1 MTNGDKMALRF
12 GQLSTDLLIVGGGI
26 MGLWAAR
33 FALEAGLSVTLVD
46 ADRIASGAS
55 GGLLG
60 SLMPYMPDRW
70 CEKKQFQFDALLS
83 LEDEVAR
90 LEAETGC
97 SAGYRRAGRL
107 IMLPKPHLRTI
118 ALRHEKDA
126 QTAWQTPTRSFAWQV
141 LDQSPFGAD
150 WPDPSYTEGGLV
162 NDTLAARV
170 SPRGLTEGLRQV
182 LMASPRCQIIEGAA
196 VTGFDVAQRQALL
209 QDGRKI
215 AYGHVMIAAG
225 TGSFPLLEALMPPQ
239 PQPLGMAVKGQSALL
254 QAKIDPA
261 LPLLFLDGVYIVP
274 HDDGRVA
281 IGSTSENH
289 FNEAF
294 TTDDQLERLIERVG
308 IMVPALRDAPVVER
322 WAGLRPKAIDRD
334 PMVGPHPEHPSIIA
348 LTGGF
353 KISFGLAHRLAQ
365 AALAPLLDTQPVGQ
379 PFGLPEGFTLRHH
392 LEVASRKK

>member
-1 MTNGDKMALRF
+1 MTNGDRMALRL

-33 FALEAGLSVTLVD
+33 FALQAGLNVVLLD
-46 ADRIASGAS
+46 ADRLASGAS

-83 LEDEVAR
+83 LEEEVAR
-90 LEAETGC
+90 LEAETGMR
-97 SAGYRRAGRL
+97 AGYLRAGRL

-162 NDTLAARV
+162 HDTLAARV
-170 SPRGLTEGLRQV
+170 SPRGLTAALRAF
-182 LMASPRCQIIEGAA
+182 LMASPRCQIVEGAQ
-196 VTGFDVAQRQALL
+196 VIGFDVVQQRALL
-209 QDGRKI
+209 HDGGKI

-254 QAKIDPA
+254 KADIDPT

-274 HDDGRVA
+274 HDDGHVA
-281 IGSTSENH
+281 IGSTSENR
-289 FNEAF
+289 FDAPF
-294 TTDDQLERLIERVG
+294 TTDAQLDALIERVRV
-308 IMVPALRDAPVVER
+308 MVPGLRDAPVVER

-334 PMVGPHPEHPSIIA
+334 PMVGPHPDHPSVIA

-365 AALAPLLDTQPVGQ
+365 AALAPLLGQ
-379 PFGLPEGFTLRHH
+379 SFSLPPGFTLGHH
-392 LEVASRKK
+392 LAVASREK

>member
-1 MTNGDKMALRF
+1 MINGDRMALPS

-33 FALEAGLSVTLVD
+33 FAVEAGLNVTLLD
-46 ADRIASGAS
+46 ANRLASGAS

-60 SLMPYMPDRW
+60 SLMPYMPDKW
-70 CEKKQFQFDALLS
+70 CEKKQFQFDALLQ

-90 LEAETGC
+90 LEAETGLK
-97 SAGYRRAGRL
+97 AGYRRAGRL

-126 QTAWQTPTRSFAWQV
+126 QTAWQTPTRSFAWRV
-141 LDQSPFGAD
+141 LDQSPFGAN

-162 NDTLAARV
+162 HDTLAARV
-170 SPRGLTEGLRQV
+170 SPRDLTNALRAY
-182 LMASPRCQIIEGAA
+182 LTASPLCQIVEDAP
-196 VTGFDVAQRQALL
+196 VTSIDVSQKMALL
-209 QDGRKI
+209 QDGGKI
-215 AYGHVMIAAG
+215 AFGHVMIAAG
-225 TGSFPLLEALMPPQ
+225 TGSFPLLEALMPAQ

-254 QAKIDPA
+254 QADIDPT

-281 IGSTSENH
+281 IGSTSENK
-289 FNEAF
+289 FEAPL
-294 TTDDQLERLIERVG
+294 TTDFQLEELIERVRV
-308 IMVPALRDAPVVER
+308 MVPALGDAKVVER

-334 PMVGPHPEHPSIIA
+334 PMVGPHPDHPSVIA

-365 AALAPLLDTQPVGQ
+365 AALAPLLGRVFSMP
-379 PFGLPEGFTLRHH
+379 PGFTLGHH

>member
-1 MTNGDKMALRF
+1 MTNGDRMALPS

-33 FALEAGLSVTLVD
+33 FAVDAGLNVLLLEAKH
-46 ADRIASGAS
+46 IASGAS

-90 LEAETGC
+90 LEAETGLV
-97 SAGYRRAGRL
+97 AGYRRAGRL

-126 QTAWQTPTRSFAWQV
+126 QTAWQTHDRSFAWQV
-141 LDQSPFGAD
+141 LDQSPFGPN
-150 WPDPSYTEGGLV
+150 WPDPTYTQGGLV
-162 NDTLAARV
+162 HDTLAARV
-170 SPRGLTEGLRQV
+170 SPRGLTQALRAK
-182 LMASPRCQIIEGAA
+182 LLASDRCRIVEGAA
-196 VTGFDVAQRQALL
+196 LERLDVPQQVAVLR
-209 QDGRKI
+209 DGRRI
-215 AYGHVMIAAG
+215 AFGHTMIAAG
-225 TGSFPLLEALMPPQ
+225 TGSFPLLEALMPRQ

-254 QAKIDPA
+254 QAQIDPT
-261 LPLLFLDGVYIVP
+261 LPLLFLDGIYIVP

-289 FNEAF
+289 FDAPL
-294 TTDDQLERLIERVG
+294 TTDDQLEDLIERVRVL
-308 IMVPALRDAPVVER
+308 VPALRTAPVVER

-334 PMVGPHPEHPSIIA
+334 PMVGPHPDHPSVIA

-365 AALAPLLDTQPVGQ
+365 AALAPLLGQ
-379 PFGLPEGFTLRHH
+379 SFSIPPGFTLAHH
-392 LEVASRKK
+392 LDVASRKK

>member
-1 MTNGDKMALRF
+1 MTNGDRMALSS

-33 FALEAGLSVTLVD
+33 FATEAGLNVVLVD
-46 ADRIASGAS
+46 AKGIASGAS

-83 LEDEVAR
+83 LEEEVAR
-90 LEAETGC
+90 LEVDTGLTV
-97 SAGYRRAGRL
+97 GYRRAGRL

-118 ALRHEKDA
+118 ALRHERDA
-126 QTAWQTPTRSFAWQV
+126 QTAWCTHDRSFAWQV
-141 LDQSPFGAD
+141 LDQSPFGPD
-150 WPDPSYTEGGLV
+150 WPDPQYTQGGLV
-162 NDTLAARV
+162 FDTLAARV
-170 SPRGLTEGLRQV
+170 SPRGLTAAIR
-182 LMASPRCQIIEGAA
+182 ASLATSPLCHITAGVPVTDFDIKQKKA
-196 VTGFDVAQRQALL
+196 VFS
-209 QDGRKI
+209 DGSTI
-215 AYGHVMIAAG
+215 AFGSAMIAAG
-225 TGSFPLLEALMPPQ
+225 TGSFPLLERLSPPL
-239 PQPLGMAVKGQSALL
+239 PQPLGVAVKGQSALL
-254 QAKIDPA
+254 QADIDPT

-281 IGSTSENH
+281 IGSTSENL
-289 FNEAF
+289 FEQPF
-294 TTDDQLERLIERVG
+294 STDGQLEELIDRVRVL
-308 IMVPALRDAPVVER
+308 VPALRDAPVIER

-334 PMVGPHPEHPSIIA
+334 PMVGPHPDHPFVIA

-365 AALAPLLDTQPVGQ
+365 AALAPLIGQ
-379 PFGLPEGFTLRHH
+379 SVSLPPGFTLAHH